1 VVEVGDPGDVK
12 AAIGPPKPD
21 PAAAPETNKADCGDE
36 PKPAEAKKNDFS
48 RLLEP
53 PAGAERRPKAAAV
66 PAEAAKDD
74 VPPAEPPVEEPAQE
88 PLVGATDIPGLFEMT
103 VAGLPEHPQIKYSV
117 QLPPEYSPYRRYP
130 CIVTLNGTTTTPRQ
144 QIDWWAGDYQPQART
159 RYGQASRHG
168 YIVIAPHWLREHQ
181 RDYEYSAREHAA
193 ALYTLRDASRRFSI
207 DSDRVFLSGHSLG
220 GDAAWDIGL
229 AHPDLWAGVLPIVAT
244 ADKYV
249 QRYWENGKYV
259 PLYFVSGERDGEK
272 LAKNA
277 QDWNRYVGQRGFDAM
292 VVQFQGRGHE
302 HFHEEIQ
309 NLFAWMNLHRRN
321 FFPREID
328 VTSMRPWD
336 SFFWWIDLAGMPGN
350 LTILPTEWPKPG
362 VKAPQITGTVL
373 DTGTGVRVNTPAS
386 KTTVWLSPEIVNF
399 DGKVTVTINGRRVL
413 NVAPSLEVLLEDVRT
428 RGDRLH
434 PFWAKAEGP

>member
-1 VVEVGDPGDVK
+1 
-12 AAIGPPKPD
+12 
-21 PAAAPETNKADCGDE
+21 
-36 PKPAEAKKNDFS
+36 
-48 RLLEP
+48 
-53 PAGAERRPKAAAV
+53 
-66 PAEAAKDD
+66 
-74 VPPAEPPVEEPAQE
+74 
-88 PLVGATDIPGLFEMT
+88 
-103 VAGLPEHPQIKYSV
+103 
-117 QLPPEYSPYRRYP
+117 
-130 CIVTLNGTTTTPRQ
+130 VTLNGTTTTPRKQ
-144 QIDWWAGDYQPQART
+144 SDWWAGDYQPQART

-259 PLYFVSGERDGEK
+259 PLYFVSGERDGDK

-321 FFPREID
+321 FFPRQID

-399 DGKVTVTINGRRVL
+399 DGKVSVTINNRRVL
-413 NVAPSLEVLLEDVRT
+413 NVTPSLEVLLEDVRT